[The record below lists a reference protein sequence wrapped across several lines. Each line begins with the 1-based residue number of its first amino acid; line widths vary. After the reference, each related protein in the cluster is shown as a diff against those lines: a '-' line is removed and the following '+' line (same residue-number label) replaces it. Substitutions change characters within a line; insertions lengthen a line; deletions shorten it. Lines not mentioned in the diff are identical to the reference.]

1 MANASSFFPYL
12 LGCGNGLELTG
23 PGERHSLLMCGG
35 RFSWRPE
42 PKHSVGAACLRRYTP
57 LAATL
62 RDSLRQLHAIAV

>member
-35 RFSWRPE
+35 LHP
-42 PKHSVGAACLRRYTP
+42 ALT
-57 LAATL
+57 TL
-62 RDSLRQLHAIAV
+62 WVELW